1 MKLVSVKINQ
11 QHYFSVGYDLISES
25 YILAQVITYMGYY
38 NRYFKISKEEY
49 DWFEYDVNKLIALNQ
64 ECFAQNTK
72 HPKFFFSEYPIDNTP
87 KQNEKL
93 KFYMQTEYEQ
103 NKKRVLR
110 DKILK
115 FLREIDKAE
124 AVASISNSG
133 SLNLCRI
140 WMENILEKLE
150 NGILPSSNGDM
161 IGAMKYI
168 SQLDCLSV
176 IHDLYEAAA
185 DVDTFYSI
193 HTHCLLQYVWHPE
206 WYCSR

>member
-1 MKLVSVKINQ
+1 MKLVSEKINQ
-11 QHYFSVGYDLISES
+11 QHYFSVGYDPISES
-25 YILAQVITYMGYY
+25 YILVQVITYVGYY

-49 DWFEYDVNKLIALNQ
+49 DWFEHDINKLIVLNQ
-64 ECFAQNTK
+64 ECYVQNTK
-72 HPKFFFSEYPIDNTP
+72 HPKFFFSEYPIENTP

-93 KFYMQTEYEQ
+93 KFYMQTEYQQ

-124 AVASISNSG
+124 AAASISNFG

-168 SQLDCLSV
+168 SQHDCLSV
-176 IHDLYEAAA
+176 IHDLYEAAT
-185 DVDTFYSI
+185 DVDTYYSNE
-193 HTHCLLQYVWHPE
+193 CKE
-206 WYCSR
+206 W